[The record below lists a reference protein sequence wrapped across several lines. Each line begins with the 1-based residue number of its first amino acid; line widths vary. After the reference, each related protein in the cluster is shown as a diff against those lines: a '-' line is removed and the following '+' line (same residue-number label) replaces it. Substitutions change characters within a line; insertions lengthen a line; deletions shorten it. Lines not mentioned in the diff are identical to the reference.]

1 VPRLLGSRTPRF
13 HQLPIQRIIKKNI
26 TEEWAMMSKIHNLV
40 KALNSNELRE
50 LVSQLKANQADLP
63 LKKTDAHAR
72 FMFLMTSQLVG
83 EWIPRRAT
91 DVGVPTQS
99 GKLEKFEF
107 MPGINFAPLDEDAPP
122 AQDEAEEA
130 SKVTPIDKI
139 MSSVRSLPLLE
150 DLRQWEDKETADKAI
165 ADHLIDIQPRP
176 LSVWSDVTSDT
187 TITNLAF
194 QGLAAHLLMQVSERA
209 PVAFEVDLA
218 WMGELVVRDG
228 NELMG
233 ATASFDED
241 RKLLSIY
248 VSGDDVTYFPGDE
261 LWEHAKWHWR
271 CAVFAYVTVA
281 DHLSG
286 LHFGL
291 SEVMMQATR
300 EQLPADHPLRRLL
313 KPHVY
318 NVSTVNTR
326 AALVLAPEG
335 GIAHRLW
342 PFSFDGLATLLRR
355 GIETASFEPFPEW
368 LKNRGLDNL
377 SDECYPYATDGLA
390 LQRIC
395 CEYVENYL
403 DIYFPGESV
412 VSDTAVQAWWRQLE
426 TTAPQAGLSNL
437 KTKEQVVNL
446 LGQFIFAASGYHSQ
460 VGAVTQYVLDQSFMG
475 AKVRVGSE
483 FSDIQSTVETLTLNA
498 ATGLDEPKLLDDY
511 THIFLE
517 LHNEQAVEVFRQFQ
531 NALIALG
538 GEIDSRNESRS
549 MPMRTFHPAELDAAV
564 SK

>member
-1 VPRLLGSRTPRF
+1 
-13 HQLPIQRIIKKNI
+13 
-26 TEEWAMMSKIHNLV
+26 MSKISDLV
-40 KALNSNELRE
+40 KALDPHEAHELA
-50 LVSQLKANQADLP
+50 SQLKENQADLP
-63 LKKTDAHAR
+63 LKATDIHAR
-72 FMFLMTSQLVG
+72 FMFVMTSKLVG
-83 EWIPRRAT
+83 EWIPMRAK
-91 DVGVPTQS
+91 DVGIPSQA
-99 GKLEKFEF
+99 GKLEKVEF

-122 AQDEAEEA
+122 AQDGDEET
-130 SKVTPIDKI
+130 SEVMPIDKI
-139 MSSVRSLPLLE
+139 MSSVRSIPLLE
-150 DLRQWEDKETADKAI
+150 DFRQWEDKEAADKAI
-165 ADHLIDIQPRP
+165 ADHLIGIQPRP
-176 LSVWSDVTSDT
+176 LSLWSDVTSDS

-194 QGLAAHLLMQVSERA
+194 QGLAAHLLMPVIGRE

-218 WMGELVVRDG
+218 WMGEIAVRDG
-228 NELMG
+228 NERMG

-241 RKLLSIY
+241 RNLLSIY
-248 VSGDDVTYFPGDE
+248 VSGDDKTYVPGDE

-291 SEVMMQATR
+291 SELMMQATR

-342 PFSFDGLATLLRR
+342 PFNFDGLATLLIR
-355 GIETASFEPFPEW
+355 GIEAASFEPFPEW

-377 SDECYPYATDGLA
+377 SDEFYPYATDGLA
-390 LQRIC
+390 LQKIC

-403 DIYFPGESV
+403 EIYFPGESV
-412 VSDTAVQAWWRQLE
+412 VSDAAVQAWWRQLE
-426 TTAPQAGLSNL
+426 TSAPQTGLATL
-437 KTKEQVVNL
+437 QTKEQVVNL
-446 LGQFIFAASGYHSQ
+446 VGQFIFAASGYHSQ

-483 FSDIQSTVETLTLNA
+483 FSDIQSTIEMLTLNA
-498 ATGLDEPKLLDDY
+498 ATGLNEPKLLDDY
-511 THIFLE
+511 THVFLE
-517 LHNEQAVEVFRQFQ
+517 LHNEQAVEVFQQFQ
-531 NALIALG
+531 SSLIALG
-538 GEIDSRNESRS
+538 QEIDARNETRS
-549 MPMRTFHPAELDAAV
+549 MPMRTFHPAELDSAV